1 MRATLT
7 NQHYARLTAWQSGTS
22 ELWKESSNCYEADAI
37 SPQSSALRFSEFNT
51 ENTENTEI
59 KRSNCPAGSPLRPC
73 SCWLLQHRDHED
85 DNWARQKPKTLA
97 TRRKFMNRVGEVT
110 S

>member
-7 NQHYARLTAWQSGTS
+7 NLQYARLTAWRSGTS
-22 ELWKESSNCYEADAI
+22 ELWRESSNCYEADAI
-37 SPQSSALRFSEFNT
+37 SPRSSALRFSEF
-51 ENTENTEI
+51 NTENTEI
-59 KRSNCPAGSPLRPC
+59 KRSNCPAGSPLRPYP
-73 SCWLLQHRDHED
+73 CWLLQHRDHED
-85 DNWARQKPKTLA
+85 DNCVCQKPKTLA